1 MIYNAKHSF
10 FAGIT
15 KSTGNKGKNGSK
27 LTLNYSKTHI
37 KNGAKWWYLAG
48 PNVGKMRGQ
57 KSWEI
62 LVFPTFLTVYFRN
75 VIVISN

>member
-1 MIYNAKHSF
+1 MMLYTSETPYDLQRQAF
-10 FAGIT
+10 LFAGIT

-27 LTLNYSKTHI
+27 LTLNYGKTHI

-62 LVFPTFLTVYFRN
+62 LVFLP
-75 VIVISN
+75 S